1 MRISELSERSGIPV
15 ATVKYYIR
23 EGMLPRGVVTSA
35 TRAEY
40 DDDHLARLKLIA
52 ALTDVRGLPLSRVRD
67 ILSLI
72 DEPAG
77 DAMTTLGRAVGA
89 LPPYVDA
96 GRDDY
101 PRARA
106 AIAALGFTYDPD
118 FTAVAQLDEA
128 LGALGSAGLDAG
140 PETLRRY
147 GDAMRAIAAAEVA
160 PVPGMSVE
168 EAVPYAV
175 LGTAM
180 YEPVM
185 LALRRLA
192 HHHLL
197 VEAGEAAAGPL
208 SERSATKR

>member
-1 MRISELSERSGIPV
+1 MRISELSERSGVPV

-23 EGMLPRGVVTSA
+23 EGMLPRGVASSA

-40 DDDHLARLKLIA
+40 DDEHLARLKLIA
-52 ALTDVRGLPLSRVRD
+52 ALTDVRGLPLARVRD

-72 DEPAG
+72 DKPAP

-96 GRDDY
+96 DRDDY
-101 PRARA
+101 PRART
-106 AIAALGFTYDPD
+106 AITSLGFTYDPE
-118 FTAVAQLDEA
+118 FSAVAQLDEA
-128 LGALGSAGLDAG
+128 LGALEAAGLDAG

-147 GDAMRAIAAAEVA
+147 GDAMRSIAAAEVA
-160 PVPGMSVE
+160 PVAGMSVDQ
-168 EAVPYAV
+168 AVPYAV
-175 LGTAM
+175 LGTAL
-180 YEPVM
+180 YEPVI

-197 VEAGEAAAGPL
+197 AAADG
-208 SERSATKR
+208 R

>member
-1 MRISELSERSGIPV
+1 MKISELAERGGVPV

-40 DDDHLARLKLIA
+40 DDGHLARLKLIA
-52 ALTDVRGLPLSRVRD
+52 ALADVRGLPLARVRD
-67 ILSLI
+67 ILALV
-72 DEPAG
+72 DEPDP
-77 DAMTTLGRAVGA
+77 DALTTLGRAVGA
-89 LPPYVDA
+89 LPPYVDTD
-96 GRDDY
+96 RVDY

-106 AIAALGFTYDPD
+106 AIDDLGFTYDAD
-118 FTAVAQLDEA
+118 FTAVAQLEDA
-128 LGALGSAGLDAG
+128 LGALEAAGLVSD
-140 PETLRRY
+140 PDTLRRY
-147 GDAMRAIAAAEVA
+147 GDAMRRVAVEEIA
-160 PVPGMSVE
+160 PVAAMSLD

-175 LGTAM
+175 LGTAL

-197 VEAGEAAAGPL
+197 
-208 SERSATKR
+208 ATRTEP

>member
-1 MRISELSERSGIPV
+1 MQISELAERSGVPV

-23 EGMLPRGVVTSA
+23 EGMLPRGVATSA

-40 DDDHLARLKLIA
+40 DDSHLARLKLIA
-52 ALTDVRGLPLSRVRD
+52 ALADVRGLPLARVRD

-72 DEPAG
+72 DDPAP

-89 LPPYVDA
+89 LPPYVD
-96 GRDDY
+96 GDRDDY

-106 AIAALGFTYDPD
+106 AIAALGFTYDPG
-118 FTAVAQLDEA
+118 FTAVAQLEESLRA
-128 LGALGSAGLDAG
+128 LDAAGLAAG

-147 GDAMRAIAAAEVA
+147 GDAMRAVAAEEVA
-160 PVPGMSVE
+160 PVSAMSLD

-175 LGTAM
+175 LGTAL

-197 VEAGEAAAGPL
+197 ADRAD
-208 SERSATKR
+208 S